1 MVDAHFLR
9 LGGISSLRVAPILSA
24 TALVWV
30 LGACTATDFVAEP
43 VVIGLE
49 EQAGSESANFHES
62 GVADLN
68 AGRFGLALRN
78 FRLALRRDPGAVK
91 TLNAI
96 AVTYDQM
103 GRFDVS
109 RRYFERA
116 LLLEPASA
124 QTLNNLGRSLLRQ
137 GRIDLA
143 SKYLQRAQRLAENNP
158 VVEANMRFARAQAET
173 RNRRS
178 GREARTAVSTA
189 EQAPAS
195 WIERTSIRT
204 QTLVTKPSSRQI
216 VLAAGLAVE
225 PRTVGFRGRADK
237 TATAARRRDALRSR
251 TLPSSSVVPT
261 AKRRRGIVEISNGVG
276 RRRMAGRMRAYLAGR
291 GLRVD
296 RLTNARNFAYER
308 TVIFYRP
315 GFETQAKRLAEMLPV
330 APMLQVHN
338 LPSSDIRMILGRDLT
353 TFDRAFLSSSQREV

>member
-1 MVDAHFLR
+1 M
-9 LGGISSLRVAPILSA
+9 LSA
-24 TALVWV
+24 VALVCA
-30 LGACTATDFVAEP
+30 LGACTVTNFEAKP
-43 VVIGLE
+43 VVTGLE
-49 EQAGSESANFHES
+49 EQAGNEAVDFHES

-68 AGRFGLALRN
+68 AGQFGLALRN
-78 FRLALRRDPGAVK
+78 FRLALRRNPAAVK
-91 TLNAI
+91 TLNGI
-96 AVTYDQM
+96 AVTYDQI

-116 LLLEPASA
+116 LLLDPDST
-124 QTLNNLGRSLLRQ
+124 QTLNNLGHSLLRQ
-137 GRIDLA
+137 GRTDLA

-158 VVEANMRFARAQAET
+158 VVQANMRFAQAQAET
-173 RNRRS
+173 RNRS
-178 GREARTAVSTA
+178 ASREARIAVSAA

-195 WIERTSIRT
+195 WIERTTTRI

-216 VLAAGLAVE
+216 APTAGPAVE
-225 PRTVGFRGRADK
+225 PRAVSFRGRADE
-237 TATAARRRDALRSR
+237 TATVARRPAALRPR
-251 TLPSSSVVPT
+251 TLPSSSVHPT

-276 RRRMAGRMRAYLAGR
+276 RRRMAGRMRGYLAGR

-296 RLTNARNFAYER
+296 RLTNAHSFTYVR

-315 GFETQAKRLAEMLPV
+315 GFESQAKRLAEMLPV